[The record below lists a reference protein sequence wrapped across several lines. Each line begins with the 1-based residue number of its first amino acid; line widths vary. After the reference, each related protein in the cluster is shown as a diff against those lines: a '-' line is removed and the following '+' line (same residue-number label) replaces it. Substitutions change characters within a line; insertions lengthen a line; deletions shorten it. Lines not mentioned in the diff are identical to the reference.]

1 MTVSA
6 SYYSDLIDFSA
17 VIGASHS
24 ASICDILY
32 LSYLAKD
39 VHVLLLREEIVQST
53 FVVILH
59 LGGPILDR
67 TRVMGDNL
75 GC

>member
-17 VIGASHS
+17 EIGASHS

-39 VHVLLLREEIVQST
+39 VHVLLLREEVVQST

-59 LGGPILDR
+59 LGVPTPDR

>member
-17 VIGASHS
+17 EIGASHS

-39 VHVLLLREEIVQST
+39 VHVLLLREEVVQST
-53 FVVILH
+53 FVVLLH
-59 LGGPILDR
+59 GGPILLDR
-67 TRVMGDNL
+67 MRVMGDNL
-75 GC
+75 GY